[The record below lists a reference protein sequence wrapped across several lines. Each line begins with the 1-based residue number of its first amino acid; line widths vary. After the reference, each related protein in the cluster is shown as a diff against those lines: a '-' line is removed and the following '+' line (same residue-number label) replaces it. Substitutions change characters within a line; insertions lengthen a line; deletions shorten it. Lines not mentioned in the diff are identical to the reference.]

1 MESKGLGCHPV
12 HPAPLSRLPP
22 TPASPEHTH
31 AVIVGIEQYRADDRW
46 DLDGP
51 LNDALAIRS
60 WLLASGV
67 PEGQLHLH
75 VSALDRNQS
84 RLQVAGV
91 NPKEATN
98 QALRQT
104 FDSLRNLPA
113 SNASLLIIYW
123 AGHGVISNDRQ
134 CLFLSE
140 ATNTDM
146 ASYTLE
152 NLRASFSSQICTG
165 FPQQI
170 FLLDTCRSFH
180 RNLCDPPPGLDLP
193 VGNPTKRS
201 QFVLF
206 ASQPGQPAKNLGEEK
221 CGYFT
226 KIFLEQLQADC
237 QSITQ
242 WPPAMEAI
250 ANKVQEICRP
260 QKADQSA
267 GKQYPSFYKVDWDG
281 NFSYDSPPTDTA
293 PATEE
298 ELTVLEAMDQL
309 AKLLAEHLG
318 DPNQRNDVMRRI
330 RYCGETGKAIYIGVQ
345 RRQDSIG
352 DYEQILDECNKYL
365 DGFATFSRICLKAL
379 GKKSAASEIKK
390 AFQILQQTKDHE
402 MAANA

>member
-1 MESKGLGCHPV
+1 M
-12 HPAPLSRLPP
+12 
-22 TPASPEHTH
+22 
-31 AVIVGIEQYRADDRW
+31 IVGIEKYRADDGW

-67 PEGQLHLH
+67 PEDQLHLH
-75 VSALDRNQS
+75 VSAVDCNQS
-84 RLQVAGV
+84 KLQAAGV

-104 FDSLRNLPA
+104 FDNLRNLPA

-146 ASYTLE
+146 ASYNLE
-152 NLRASFSSQICTG
+152 NLRTSFSTHICTG

-170 FLLDTCRSFH
+170 FLLDTCRSFRH
-180 RNLCDPPPGLDLP
+180 KYADHPPTLDLP
-193 VGNPTKRS
+193 VGNPTRRRS

-206 ASQPGQPAKNLGEEK
+206 ASQLGQPAINLGEEK

-226 KIFLEQLQADC
+226 KLFLEELQGDC
-237 QSITQ
+237 QSTKSTTP
-242 WPPAMEAI
+242 WPPNMEAI
-250 ANKVQEICRP
+250 ANKIQEICRP
-260 QKADQSA
+260 QKAEQSA
-267 GKQYPSFYKVDWDG
+267 GGQYPTFYKVDWDG
-281 NFSYDSPPTDTA
+281 NCSYDSPPTDTA
-293 PATEE
+293 PAAEE

-318 DPNQRNDVMRRI
+318 NPNQRNDVMRRI
-330 RYCGETGKAIYIGVQ
+330 LYCGETGKAIYIGVE
-345 RRQDSIG
+345 RRQNSIG

-365 DGFATFSRICLKAL
+365 DGFATLGRICLLAL
-379 GKKSAASEIKK
+379 GSKSAAGKIKK
-390 AFQILQQTKDHE
+390 AFQILQKAKDHE
-402 MAANA
+402 MTANA

>member
-22 TPASPEHTH
+22 TPAIPEHTH
-31 AVIVGIEQYRADDRW
+31 AVIVGIEKYRADDGW

-51 LNDALAIRS
+51 LNDSLAIRS

-67 PEGQLHLH
+67 PEGHLHLH
-75 VSALDRNQS
+75 VSALDWNQS
-84 RLQVAGV
+84 RLQATGV

-152 NLRASFSSQICTG
+152 NLRASFSSQNCTG

-221 CGYFT
+221 CGHFT

-237 QSITQ
+237 QSITP

-250 ANKVQEICRP
+250 ANKVQKICRP

-267 GKQYPSFYKVDWDG
+267 GGQYPTFYKVDWDG
-281 NFSYDSPPTDTA
+281 NFSCDSPTTDTA
-293 PATEE
+293 PAAAE

-318 DPNQRNDVMRRI
+318 DPNQRKDLLNDFQ
-330 RYCGETGKAIYIGVQ
+330 YCGQKGKDIYGRAE
-345 RRQDSIG
+345 RRSDALSDYKQIIQTCKTYSGLPLLKDIYLRAVGSINAR
-352 DYEQILDECNKYL
+352 ENI
-365 DGFATFSRICLKAL
+365 I
-379 GKKSAASEIKK
+379 K
-390 AFQILQQTKDHE
+390 AFEAFD
-402 MAANA
+402 AAHAKEFIKA

>member
-1 MESKGLGCHPV
+1 
-12 HPAPLSRLPP
+12 LPP
-22 TPASPEHTH
+22 TSASPEHTH
-31 AVIVGIEQYRADDRW
+31 AVIVGIERYRADDGW

-67 PEGQLHLH
+67 PEDQLHLH
-75 VSALDRNQS
+75 VSELDCNQS
-84 RLQVAGV
+84 KLQAAGV

-104 FDSLRNLPA
+104 FDNLRNLPA
-113 SNASLLIIYW
+113 SNTSLLIIYW

-146 ASYTLE
+146 ASYNLE
-152 NLRASFSSQICTG
+152 NLRTSFSTHICTG

-170 FLLDTCRSFH
+170 FLLDTCRSFRH
-180 RNLCDPPPGLDLP
+180 KYADHPPTLDLP

-237 QSITQ
+237 QSITP
-242 WPPAMEAI
+242 WPPNMEAI
-250 ANKVQEICRP
+250 ANKIQEICRP
-260 QKADQSA
+260 QKAEQSA
-267 GKQYPSFYKVDWDG
+267 GRQYPTFYKVDWDG
-281 NFSYDSPPTDTA
+281 NCSYDSPPTDTA
-293 PATEE
+293 PAAEE

-318 DPNQRNDVMRRI
+318 DPNQRKDLLNDFQ
-330 RYCGETGKAIYIGVQ
+330 YCGQKGKDIYGRAE
-345 RRQDSIG
+345 RRSDALSDYKQIIQTCKTYSGLPLLKKIYLRAAGSINAR
-352 DYEQILDECNKYL
+352 ENI
-365 DGFATFSRICLKAL
+365 I
-379 GKKSAASEIKK
+379 K
-390 AFQILQQTKDHE
+390 AFEAFD
-402 MAANA
+402 AALAKEFIKA